1 MSRKNAFRSALF
13 VLVIL
18 ACCAGFFVPAS
29 AQEFLQ
35 VKSTLTSV
43 SAGRNEV
50 FGVDSKSAVWRYHA
64 TSKSFG
70 KIAKASLVSVVVG
83 GGTASQVD
91 EVWGLAPNNGD
102 VYRFNYTTKA
112 FDNQGN
118 SLAQIV
124 VGVGY
129 QDKCHPYE
137 VWGLNSA
144 GNVFRYNYCTNVF
157 DTGFNVLLTQV
168 ATGGGDVWG
177 LSSSG
182 QIFLY
187 NFVSQKFTE
196 VSGTLTQ
203 ISVGVNEVWGV
214 NSANDVFQYD
224 PATRKFNKVDG
235 DTVQVLAGGD
245 GVWMN
250 NTINGIVRY
259 DSTSGEFGNNTSFLT
274 SIAVGSGAGVFGI
287 DSAGHVYTFVR
298 P

>member
-1 MSRKNAFRSALF
+1 MSRRKVFCSTLLAVA
-13 VLVIL
+13 VL
-18 ACCAGFFVPAS
+18 ACCAGLVVPAS
-29 AQEFLQ
+29 AQQFIQ
-35 VKSTLTSV
+35 VKGTLTGV
-43 SAGRNEV
+43 SAGRNEI
-50 FGVDSKSAVWRYHA
+50 FGVDSKSAVWRYHP
-64 TSKSFG
+64 TTKSFG
-70 KIAKASLVSVVVG
+70 KIAKASLLNVVVG
-83 GGTASQVD
+83 GGTASQLD
-91 EVWGLAPNNGD
+91 EIWGLAPNNGN

-112 FDNQGN
+112 FDSLGT

-129 QDKCHPYE
+129 DDNCHPYE
-137 VWGLNSA
+137 VWGLNSV

-157 DTGFNVLLTQV
+157 DAGFNTLLTQV

-187 NFVSQKFTE
+187 NFANQSFTTI
-196 VSGTLTQ
+196 SGTLTQ

-214 NSANDVFQYD
+214 NSLNDVFQFD
-224 PATRKFNKVDG
+224 PATRKFNDVDG

-245 GVWMN
+245 GVWM
-250 NTINGIVRY
+250 INAVDGVVRY
-259 DSTSGEFGNNTSFLT
+259 DSSSGLFGNNTSFLK